1 MADFLDEVNGDFVKH
16 VRANSSI
23 AALIGGSGTDARIFP
38 EMARQG
44 APLPYIVYTQS
55 AGSVHKSHAGRTGDK
70 EWTLHIYCYGAT
82 QPAARALANLLE
94 PYLNDIANN
103 AEVTIGS
110 GTKIKVCNGEIVD
123 SGVESSM
130 SSSDIKRFWVRLV
143 MRFLIG

>member
-1 MADFLDEVNGDFVKH
+1 MADFLDELDGDFVKH

-23 AALIGGSGTDARIFP
+23 AAMIGGQGTNARIFA

-103 AEVTIGS
+103 AEVAIGS

-123 SGVESSM
+123 SGVEAAM
-130 SSSDIKRFWVRLV
+130 NSSDVKRFWVRLV

>member
-1 MADFLDEVNGDFVKH
+1 MADFLDELNGDFVKH
-16 VRANSSI
+16 VRANSNI
-23 AALIGGSGTDARIFP
+23 AALIGGNGTNARIFA

-103 AEVTIGS
+103 AEVAIGS

-123 SGVESSM
+123 SGVEAAM
-130 SSSDIKRFWVRLV
+130 NSSDVKRFWVRLV